1 MPPGTVLT
9 VSERKHNASPG
20 WVLWSLPG
28 PVLGYV
34 LLTDALAV
42 AAAAASPPSPIG
54 WVDVRVGGAIAGAML
69 VHLYLS
75 RESERVHRARRRS
88 PHVDLGWVWL
98 FPGAVLLPPLLAV
111 ALALLMCAQ
120 RWWLF
125 GRVDGRPPHRRL
137 FNAAVWVLSTV
148 AAAMV
153 VTVSG
158 RREHLAVEPGGWLD
172 LAAMVLAAAVAY
184 AVNSALVAGV
194 LALVNG
200 ARRPRDL
207 FGDRGENLL
216 DAGTLLL
223 GACVVLTVAW
233 WPPLVA
239 LLVLPAV
246 VLHRTVLIQHLEAAA
261 RTDEKTGVLNSVA
274 WHRQARAVLARAHRA
289 DRATAVFM
297 IDMDGFKQVNDG
309 HGHLVGDAVLQR
321 VAGVLAAEVRQTDA
335 VGRVGGDEFAVL
347 LPATDVSVALAV
359 AERIRRAV
367 RELAVPISGQLSTS
381 IGVAVHPHVGDGTV
395 EGLLAAADAALYEA
409 KDNGRDRICLAGAV
423 TARRTRVHVA

>member
-1 MPPGTVLT
+1 
-9 VSERKHNASPG
+9 
-20 WVLWSLPG
+20 VLW
-28 PVLGYV
+28 YV
-34 LLTDALAV
+34 LVTDAVATAAV
-42 AAAAASPPSPIG
+42 AASAPSPIG
-54 WVDVRVGGAIAGAML
+54 WADLQVGGAIGAAML

-75 RESERVHRARRRS
+75 RESERIHRTRRRS
-88 PHVDLGWVWL
+88 PHVDLGWVWV

-137 FNAAVWVLSTV
+137 FNAAVWVLSTLAANAVV
-148 AAAMV
+148 AM
-153 VTVSG
+153 SG
-158 RREHLAVEPGGWLD
+158 RREHLAGDPGGWPD
-172 LAAMVLAAAVAY
+172 LATMVLAAAVAY
-184 AVNSALVAGV
+184 ALNSMLVAGA
-194 LALVNG
+194 LALANR

-207 FGDRGENLL
+207 FGDGGENLL

-239 LLVLPAV
+239 LIVLPAV
-246 VLHRTVLIQHLEAAA
+246 ALHRTVLIQHLEAAA

-274 WHRQARAVLARAHRA
+274 WHQQARAALARARRA
-289 DRATAVFM
+289 DGAAAVFM
-297 IDMDGFKQVNDG
+297 IDMDGFKQVNDE

-321 VAGVLAAEVRQTDA
+321 VAGVLAAEVRESDT

-347 LPATDVSVALAV
+347 LPATDVSEAMVV
-359 AERIRRAV
+359 AERIRAGIRRLPVPV
-367 RELAVPISGQLSTS
+367 RGGLSTS
-381 IGVAVHPHVGDGTV
+381 VGVAVHPHVADGTV

-409 KDNGRDRICLAGAV
+409 KDNGRDRICLAGRRQ
-423 TARRTRVHVA
+423 TASRPGCQVIRATIPAGGASVMS